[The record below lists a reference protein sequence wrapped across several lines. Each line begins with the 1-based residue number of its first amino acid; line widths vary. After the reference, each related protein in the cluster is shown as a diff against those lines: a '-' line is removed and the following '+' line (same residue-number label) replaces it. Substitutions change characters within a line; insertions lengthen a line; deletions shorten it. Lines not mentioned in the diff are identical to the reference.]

1 MVYHDF
7 DLLIDRTGESLRA
20 QVLNSPAGQAS
31 VEFQLP
37 FSEDKL
43 ENYLLRLGRARR
55 ATRRVESQEM
65 NTAKA
70 FGAALFDAVF
80 SADVKACF
88 RSSIDEVR
96 RQNAGLRIR
105 LRLGDPSVADLPW
118 EFLYNRSVNRF
129 IALSVHTPL
138 VRYMELPERIQ
149 PIAVKPPIRV
159 LVMISSPS
167 DFPALD
173 VEAEWTRLNDAL
185 KGRIDAGQ
193 LAIDRLEAASLEAL
207 QRRLRRDRYHIFH
220 FIGHGEFDQNLQE
233 GVLVL
238 EAENRR
244 GHKVDSQFLGM
255 LLHDHESLRVAILNA
270 CEGARTS
277 RTDPFAGS
285 AQSLV
290 QQGIPAVIAMQFE
303 IADDV
308 ASRFAHEFYGAL
320 ADGYPIDASLT
331 EARKSIFAAGREVEW
346 GTPVLYLRAPDGRIF
361 DIETTA
367 PQLRGPLDSGPKVI
381 ESAAHADQDR
391 LADAI
396 VAAATEA
403 FAGGQRAEAI
413 EMLRRY
419 DPKRGTIGE
428 ALRRLTAE
436 HERLMDEGRRVARA
450 KIEEHLRKGGT
461 LLASGHLSEAWAHA
475 CDALQLDATDKKAI
489 ALEGRIRAALDDQA
503 ARDSTREQEE
513 GPPQEARA
521 REIERNNALTRSRKA
536 IEHSMASGD
545 LDNAEKELQ
554 RADESYDPGAE
565 FADLRTHLLELRRQ
579 AELRQDRLADEVIEQ
594 ARREF
599 SKTPAGAIE
608 LLERFSPPHPR
619 VSAAAR
625 ELQEL
630 IAEQNEQV
638 IRQAERR
645 GEDERERQRNKE
657 QRRRELQQAVER
669 IRGYLDREE
678 LTEAAAALEAAEGTF
693 GPASVF
699 QELRARVKVAQR
711 RLQHD
716 DAARSAIGHGR
727 NLAAAGDFGAALN
740 LLEAF
745 RPPHPD
751 VEAVAD
757 DLRRQRTETT
767 SRLRAIGRTVTLPR
781 VLWAAAVA
789 FLLAAAALW
798 SVPRWMAARERSP
811 AVQDPAPRVESTPP
825 AGPPATTTV
834 SPPASQP
841 TGPSAVAAESPPPAR
856 EAAPPSAD
864 PTPAP
869 PAPTT
874 GTATVKPPV
883 PDEKIVADHRSRI
896 QAELAKKDPE
906 QALARLSDALAYAP
920 RDKGLRAIGS
930 RVVDQAEGRASQ
942 ERSKAVAQ
950 GASRLAKFRQ
960 GDRAAQRAR
969 ALSVKGDSI
978 GSSRAYLEAANFFAR
993 AGAES
998 ATSRD
1003 GGASSRANDEDS
1015 APAPESVTEPAT
1027 PLASATAKSEPPAV
1041 RSKPP
1046 APPLADPF
1054 VDAYAAALTRGDRRA
1069 LLAVFPGAPP
1079 EVLGQLSKRVP
1090 GYTLRSQVERQ
1101 ITESD
1106 RRILVSCVFIH
1117 EVTSSAGTKEIG
1129 RERHSLEFERT
1140 GDSLTLIKDQIR

>member
-7 DLLIDRTGESLRA
+7 DLLIDRSGESLRA

-31 VEFQLP
+31 AEFRLP

-65 NTAKA
+65 NTAKT

-80 SADVKACF
+80 NADVKACF

-138 VRYMELPERIQ
+138 VRYMDLPERIQ

-173 VEAEWTRLNDAL
+173 VEAEWTRLNEAL
-185 KGRIDAGQ
+185 KGRIDGGQ
-193 LAIDRLEAASLEAL
+193 LAIERLEAASLEAL

-220 FIGHGEFDQNLQE
+220 FIGHGEFDQDLQE

-238 EAENRR
+238 EAENKR

-361 DIETTA
+361 DIENTA
-367 PQLRGPLDSGPKVI
+367 PPLRGPLDSGPKVI
-381 ESAAHADQDR
+381 ESAAHDQDR

-419 DPKRGTIGE
+419 DPTRGTIGE

-436 HERLMDEGRRVARA
+436 HQRL
-450 KIEEHLRKGGT
+450 IEE
-461 LLASGHLSEAWAHA
+461 S
-475 CDALQLDATDKKAI
+475 
-489 ALEGRIRAALDDQA
+489 QA
-503 ARDSTREQEE
+503 AREGAREQ
-513 GPPQEARA
+513 QERARRMQDARA
-521 REIERNNALTRSRKA
+521 REIERSNALTQSRKA

-545 LDNAEKELQ
+545 LDNAERELQ

-565 FADLRTHLLELRRQ
+565 FADLRAHVLELRRD
-579 AELRQDRLADEVIEQ
+579 AEFRQDQLADEVIEQ

-599 SKTPAGAIE
+599 TKTPAGAVE

-619 VSAAAR
+619 VTAAAR
-625 ELQEL
+625 ELREL

-645 GEDERERQRNKE
+645 GEEERERQRNKE
-657 QRRRELQQAVER
+657 QRRREMPQAVER

-727 NLAAAGDFGAALN
+727 NLAAAGDFRAALN

-751 VEAVAD
+751 VDAIVE
-757 DLRRQRTETT
+757 DLRRQQTETT

-781 VLWAAAVA
+781 VLWAAAAV

-798 SVPRWMAARERSP
+798 FVPHWIGPRAGSP
-811 AVQDPAPRVESTPP
+811 AVPGPASRVEATKP

-834 SPPASQP
+834 SLPAPQP
-841 TGPSAVAAESPPPAR
+841 TGPAAVAPEAPPAR
-856 EAAPPSAD
+856 PEAQAESAD

-874 GTATVKPPV
+874 GTGTVKAGV
-883 PDEKIVADHRSRI
+883 PDEKIVADYRRRI

-906 QALARLSDALAYAP
+906 LALARLSDALAYAP
-920 RDKGLRAIGS
+920 RDKGLRAIGP
-930 RVVDQAEGRASQ
+930 RVVDQAKGRASQ

-978 GSSRAYLEAANFFAR
+978 GSSRAYLEAANFFAG
-993 AGAES
+993 AGVES
-998 ATSRD
+998 SKRRD
-1003 GGASSRANDEDS
+1003 GDASSRANDEDP
-1015 APAPESVTEPAT
+1015 APAPEPVTEPAT
-1027 PLASATAKSEPPAV
+1027 PPPAPATAKSEPPAV
-1041 RSKPP
+1041 RPKPS
-1046 APPLADPF
+1046 ATLLADPF
-1054 VDAYAAALTRGDRRA
+1054 VDAYAAALTRGDRGA
-1069 LLAVFPGAPP
+1069 LLAVFPGAPAD
-1079 EVLGQLSKRVP
+1079 VLGRLSKRVP
-1090 GYTLRSQVERQ
+1090 GYNLRTQIERQ
-1101 ITESD
+1101 VTESD

-1117 EVTSSAGTKEIG
+1117 EVTSSAGTRETG
-1129 RERHSLEFERT
+1129 RERHSLEFERN
-1140 GDSLTLIKDQIR
+1140 GDSLTLIKDQVR

>member
-7 DLLIDRTGESLRA
+7 DLLIDRSGESLRA

-31 VEFQLP
+31 AEFRLP

-105 LRLGDPSVADLPW
+105 LRLGDPTVADLPW

-138 VRYMELPERIQ
+138 VRYMDLPERIQ

-173 VEAEWTRLNDAL
+173 VEAEWTRLNEAL
-185 KGRIDAGQ
+185 KGRIDGGQ

-220 FIGHGEFDQNLQE
+220 FIGHGEFDQDLQE

-238 EAENRR
+238 EAENKR

-361 DIETTA
+361 DIENTA
-367 PQLRGPLDSGPKVI
+367 PPLRGPLDSGPKVI
-381 ESAAHADQDR
+381 ESAAHDQDR

-419 DPKRGTIGE
+419 DPTRGTIGE
-428 ALRRLTAE
+428 ALRKLTAE
-436 HERLMDEGRRVARA
+436 HQRL
-450 KIEEHLRKGGT
+450 IEE
-461 LLASGHLSEAWAHA
+461 S
-475 CDALQLDATDKKAI
+475 
-489 ALEGRIRAALDDQA
+489 QA
-503 ARDSTREQEE
+503 AREVAREQEE
-513 GPPQEARA
+513 RARRTQDARA
-521 REIERNNALTRSRKA
+521 REIDRSNALTQSRKA

-545 LDNAEKELQ
+545 LDNAERELQ

-565 FADLRTHLLELRRQ
+565 FADLRAHVLELRRDG
-579 AELRQDRLADEVIEQ
+579 ELCQDRLADEVIEQ

-599 SKTPAGAIE
+599 TKTPAGAVE

-619 VSAAAR
+619 VTAAAR
-625 ELQEL
+625 ELREL

-645 GEDERERQRNKE
+645 GEEERERQRNKE
-657 QRRRELQQAVER
+657 QRRREMQQAVER

-693 GPASVF
+693 GPASAF

-727 NLAAAGDFGAALN
+727 NLAAAGDFRAALN

-745 RPPHPD
+745 RPSHPD
-751 VEAVAD
+751 VEAVVE
-757 DLRRQRTETT
+757 DLRRQQTETT

-781 VLWAAAVA
+781 VLWAAAAV

-798 SVPRWMAARERSP
+798 FVPRWSGPRAGSP
-811 AVQDPAPRVESTPP
+811 AVPGPASRVEATKP
-825 AGPPATTTV
+825 AGPPATTAV
-834 SPPASQP
+834 SLPAPQP
-841 TGPSAVAAESPPPAR
+841 TGPAAVAPEAPPAR
-856 EAAPPSAD
+856 REAQAESAD

-874 GTATVKPPV
+874 GTGTVKPGV
-883 PDEKIVADHRSRI
+883 PDEKIVADHRRRI
-896 QAELAKKDPE
+896 QGELAKRDPE

-920 RDKGLRAIGS
+920 RDQGLRAIGP
-930 RVVDQAEGRASQ
+930 RVVDQAKGRASQ

-978 GSSRAYLEAANFFAR
+978 GSSRAYLEAANFFAG
-993 AGAES
+993 AGVES
-998 ATSRD
+998 SKRRD
-1003 GGASSRANDEDS
+1003 GDASSRANDEDP
-1015 APAPESVTEPAT
+1015 APAPEPVTEPAT
-1027 PLASATAKSEPPAV
+1027 PPAPATAKSEPPAV
-1041 RSKPP
+1041 RPKPS
-1046 APPLADPF
+1046 ATLLADPF
-1054 VDAYAAALTRGDRRA
+1054 VDAYAAALTRGDRGA
-1069 LLAVFPGAPP
+1069 LLAVFPGAPAD
-1079 EVLGQLSKRVP
+1079 VLGRLSKRVP
-1090 GYTLRSQVERQ
+1090 GYNLRTQIERQ
-1101 ITESD
+1101 VTESD

-1117 EVTSSAGTKEIG
+1117 EVTSSAGTRETG
-1129 RERHSLEFERT
+1129 RERHSLEFERN

>member
-7 DLLIDRTGESLRA
+7 DLLIDRSGESLRA

-31 VEFQLP
+31 AEFRLP

-105 LRLGDPSVADLPW
+105 LRLGDPTVADLPW

-138 VRYMELPERIQ
+138 VRYMDLPERIQ

-173 VEAEWTRLNDAL
+173 VEAEWTRLNEAL
-185 KGRIDAGQ
+185 KGRIDGGQ

-220 FIGHGEFDQNLQE
+220 FIGHGEFDQDLQE

-238 EAENRR
+238 EAENKR

-361 DIETTA
+361 DIENTA
-367 PQLRGPLDSGPKVI
+367 PPLRGPLDSGPKVI
-381 ESAAHADQDR
+381 ESAAHDQDR

-419 DPKRGTIGE
+419 DPTRGTIGE
-428 ALRRLTAE
+428 ALRKLTAE
-436 HERLMDEGRRVARA
+436 HQRL
-450 KIEEHLRKGGT
+450 IEE
-461 LLASGHLSEAWAHA
+461 S
-475 CDALQLDATDKKAI
+475 
-489 ALEGRIRAALDDQA
+489 QA
-503 ARDSTREQEE
+503 AREVAREQEE
-513 GPPQEARA
+513 RARRTQDARA
-521 REIERNNALTRSRKA
+521 REIDRSNALTQSRKA

-545 LDNAEKELQ
+545 LDNAERELQ

-565 FADLRTHLLELRRQ
+565 FADLRAHVLELRRDG
-579 AELRQDRLADEVIEQ
+579 ELCQDRLADEVIEQ

-599 SKTPAGAIE
+599 TKTPAGAVE

-619 VSAAAR
+619 VTAAAR
-625 ELQEL
+625 ELREL

-645 GEDERERQRNKE
+645 GEEERERQRNKE
-657 QRRRELQQAVER
+657 QRRREMQQAVER

-693 GPASVF
+693 GPASAF

-727 NLAAAGDFGAALN
+727 NLAAAGDFRAALN

-745 RPPHPD
+745 RPSHPD
-751 VEAVAD
+751 VEAVVE
-757 DLRRQRTETT
+757 DLRRQQTETT

-781 VLWAAAVA
+781 VLWAAAAV

-798 SVPRWMAARERSP
+798 FVPRWSGPRAGSP
-811 AVQDPAPRVESTPP
+811 AVPGPASRVEATKP
-825 AGPPATTTV
+825 AGPPATTAV
-834 SPPASQP
+834 SLPAPQP
-841 TGPSAVAAESPPPAR
+841 TGPAAVAPEAPPAR
-856 EAAPPSAD
+856 REAQAESAD

-874 GTATVKPPV
+874 GTATVKPDA
-883 PDEKIVADHRSRI
+883 PDEKIVADHRRRI
-896 QAELAKKDPE
+896 QGELAKRDPE

-920 RDKGLRAIGS
+920 RDQGLRAIGP
-930 RVVDQAEGRASQ
+930 RVVDQAKGRASQ

-978 GSSRAYLEAANFFAR
+978 GSSRAYLEAANFFAG
-993 AGAES
+993 AGVES
-998 ATSRD
+998 SKRRD
-1003 GGASSRANDEDS
+1003 GDASSRANDEDP
-1015 APAPESVTEPAT
+1015 APAPEPVTEPAT
-1027 PLASATAKSEPPAV
+1027 PPAPATAKSEPPAV
-1041 RSKPP
+1041 RPKPS
-1046 APPLADPF
+1046 ATLLADPF
-1054 VDAYAAALTRGDRRA
+1054 VDAYAAALTRGDRGA
-1069 LLAVFPGAPP
+1069 LLAVFPGAPAD
-1079 EVLGQLSKRVP
+1079 VLGRLSKRVP
-1090 GYTLRSQVERQ
+1090 GYNLRTQIERQ
-1101 ITESD
+1101 VTESD

-1117 EVTSSAGTKEIG
+1117 EVTSSAGTRETG
-1129 RERHSLEFERT
+1129 RERHSLEFERN

>member
-7 DLLIDRTGESLRA
+7 DLLIDRSGESLRA

-31 VEFQLP
+31 AEFRLP

-65 NTAKA
+65 NTAKT

-138 VRYMELPERIQ
+138 VRYMDLPERIQ

-173 VEAEWTRLNDAL
+173 VEAEWTRLNEAL
-185 KGRIDAGQ
+185 KGRIDGGQ
-193 LAIDRLEAASLEAL
+193 LAIERLEAASLEAL

-220 FIGHGEFDQNLQE
+220 FIGHGEFDQDLQE

-238 EAENRR
+238 EAENKR

-361 DIETTA
+361 DIENTA
-367 PQLRGPLDSGPKVI
+367 PPLRGPLDSGPKVI
-381 ESAAHADQDR
+381 ESAAHDQDR

-419 DPKRGTIGE
+419 DPTRGTIGE

-436 HERLMDEGRRVARA
+436 HQRL
-450 KIEEHLRKGGT
+450 IEE
-461 LLASGHLSEAWAHA
+461 S
-475 CDALQLDATDKKAI
+475 
-489 ALEGRIRAALDDQA
+489 QA
-503 ARDSTREQEE
+503 AREGAREQ
-513 GPPQEARA
+513 QERARRMQDARA
-521 REIERNNALTRSRKA
+521 REIERSNALTQSRKA

-545 LDNAEKELQ
+545 LDNAERELQ

-565 FADLRTHLLELRRQ
+565 FADLRAHVLELRRD
-579 AELRQDRLADEVIEQ
+579 AEFRQDQLADEVIEQ

-599 SKTPAGAIE
+599 TKTPAGAVE

-619 VSAAAR
+619 VTAAAR
-625 ELQEL
+625 ELREL

-645 GEDERERQRNKE
+645 GEEERERQRNKE
-657 QRRRELQQAVER
+657 QRRREMPQAVER
-669 IRGYLDREE
+669 IRGYLDRDE

-727 NLAAAGDFGAALN
+727 NLAAAGDFRAALN

-751 VEAVAD
+751 VDAIVE
-757 DLRRQRTETT
+757 DLRRQQTETT

-781 VLWAAAVA
+781 VLWAAAAV

-798 SVPRWMAARERSP
+798 FVPRWIGPRAGSP
-811 AVQDPAPRVESTPP
+811 AVPGPASRVEATKP

-834 SPPASQP
+834 SLPAPQP
-841 TGPSAVAAESPPPAR
+841 TGPAAVAPEAPPAR
-856 EAAPPSAD
+856 PEAQAESAD

-874 GTATVKPPV
+874 GTGTVKAGV
-883 PDEKIVADHRSRI
+883 PDEKIVADYRRRI

-906 QALARLSDALAYAP
+906 LALARLSDALAYAP
-920 RDKGLRAIGS
+920 RDKGLRAIGP
-930 RVVDQAEGRASQ
+930 RVVDQAKGRASQ

-978 GSSRAYLEAANFFAR
+978 GSSRAYLEAANFFAG
-993 AGAES
+993 AGVES
-998 ATSRD
+998 SKRRD
-1003 GGASSRANDEDS
+1003 GDASSRANDEDP
-1015 APAPESVTEPAT
+1015 APAPEPVTEPAT
-1027 PLASATAKSEPPAV
+1027 PPAPATAKSEPPAV
-1041 RSKPP
+1041 RPKPS
-1046 APPLADPF
+1046 ATLLADPF
-1054 VDAYAAALTRGDRRA
+1054 VDAYAAALTRGDRGA
-1069 LLAVFPGAPP
+1069 LLAVFPGAPAD
-1079 EVLGQLSKRVP
+1079 VLGRLSKRVP
-1090 GYTLRSQVERQ
+1090 GYNLRTQIERQ
-1101 ITESD
+1101 VTESD

-1117 EVTSSAGTKEIG
+1117 EVTSSAGTRETG
-1129 RERHSLEFERT
+1129 RERHSLEFERN
-1140 GDSLTLIKDQIR
+1140 GDSLTLIKDQVR

>member
-7 DLLIDRTGESLRA
+7 DLLIDRSGESLRA

-31 VEFQLP
+31 AEFRLP

-65 NTAKA
+65 NTAKT

-80 SADVKACF
+80 NADVKACF

-138 VRYMELPERIQ
+138 VRYMDLPERIQ

-173 VEAEWTRLNDAL
+173 VEAEWTRLNEAL
-185 KGRIDAGQ
+185 KGRIDGGQ
-193 LAIDRLEAASLEAL
+193 LAIERLEAASLEAL

-220 FIGHGEFDQNLQE
+220 FIGHGEFDQDLQE

-238 EAENRR
+238 EAENKR

-361 DIETTA
+361 DIENTA
-367 PQLRGPLDSGPKVI
+367 PPLRGPLDSGPKVI
-381 ESAAHADQDR
+381 ESAAHDQGG

-419 DPKRGTIGE
+419 DPTRGTIGE

-436 HERLMDEGRRVARA
+436 HQRL
-450 KIEEHLRKGGT
+450 IEE
-461 LLASGHLSEAWAHA
+461 S
-475 CDALQLDATDKKAI
+475 
-489 ALEGRIRAALDDQA
+489 QA
-503 ARDSTREQEE
+503 AREGAREQ
-513 GPPQEARA
+513 QERARRMQDARA
-521 REIERNNALTRSRKA
+521 REIERSNALTQSRKA

-545 LDNAEKELQ
+545 LDNAERELQ

-565 FADLRTHLLELRRQ
+565 FADLRAHVLELRRD
-579 AELRQDRLADEVIEQ
+579 AEFRQDQLADEVIEQ

-599 SKTPAGAIE
+599 TKTPAGAVE

-619 VSAAAR
+619 VTAAAR
-625 ELQEL
+625 ELREL

-645 GEDERERQRNKE
+645 GEEERERQRNKE
-657 QRRRELQQAVER
+657 QRRREMPQAVER

-727 NLAAAGDFGAALN
+727 NLAAAGDFRAALN

-751 VEAVAD
+751 VDAIVE
-757 DLRRQRTETT
+757 DLRRQQTETT

-781 VLWAAAVA
+781 VLWAAAAV

-798 SVPRWMAARERSP
+798 FVPHWIGPRAGSP
-811 AVQDPAPRVESTPP
+811 AVPGPASRVEATKP

-834 SPPASQP
+834 SLPAPQP
-841 TGPSAVAAESPPPAR
+841 TGPAAVAPEAPPAR
-856 EAAPPSAD
+856 PEAQAESAD

-874 GTATVKPPV
+874 GTGTVKAGV
-883 PDEKIVADHRSRI
+883 PDEKIVADYRRRI

-906 QALARLSDALAYAP
+906 LALARLSDALAYAP
-920 RDKGLRAIGS
+920 RDKGLRAIGP
-930 RVVDQAEGRASQ
+930 RVVDQAKGRASQ

-978 GSSRAYLEAANFFAR
+978 GSSRAYLEAANFFAG
-993 AGAES
+993 AGVES
-998 ATSRD
+998 SKRRD
-1003 GGASSRANDEDS
+1003 GDASSRANDEDP
-1015 APAPESVTEPAT
+1015 APAPEPVTEPAT
-1027 PLASATAKSEPPAV
+1027 PPAPATAKSEPPAV
-1041 RSKPP
+1041 RPKPS
-1046 APPLADPF
+1046 ATLLADPF
-1054 VDAYAAALTRGDRRA
+1054 VDAYAAALTRGDRGA
-1069 LLAVFPGAPP
+1069 LLAVFPGAPAD
-1079 EVLGQLSKRVP
+1079 VLGRLSKRVP
-1090 GYTLRSQVERQ
+1090 GYNLRTQIERQ
-1101 ITESD
+1101 VTESD

-1117 EVTSSAGTKEIG
+1117 EVTSSAGTRETG
-1129 RERHSLEFERT
+1129 RERHSLEFERN
-1140 GDSLTLIKDQIR
+1140 GDSLTLIKDQVR

>member
-7 DLLIDRTGESLRA
+7 DLLIDRSGESLRA

-31 VEFQLP
+31 AEFRLP

-65 NTAKA
+65 NTAKT

-80 SADVKACF
+80 NADVKACF

-138 VRYMELPERIQ
+138 VRYMDLPERIQ

-173 VEAEWTRLNDAL
+173 VEAEWTRLNEAL
-185 KGRIDAGQ
+185 KGRIDGGQ
-193 LAIDRLEAASLEAL
+193 LAIERLEAASLEAL

-220 FIGHGEFDQNLQE
+220 FIGHGEFDQDLQE

-238 EAENRR
+238 EAENKR

-361 DIETTA
+361 DIENTA
-367 PQLRGPLDSGPKVI
+367 PPLRGPLDSGPKVI
-381 ESAAHADQDR
+381 ESAAHDQDR

-419 DPKRGTIGE
+419 DPTRGTIGE

-436 HERLMDEGRRVARA
+436 HQRL
-450 KIEEHLRKGGT
+450 IEE
-461 LLASGHLSEAWAHA
+461 S
-475 CDALQLDATDKKAI
+475 
-489 ALEGRIRAALDDQA
+489 QA
-503 ARDSTREQEE
+503 AREGAREQEE
-513 GPPQEARA
+513 RARRMQDARA
-521 REIERNNALTRSRKA
+521 REIERSNALTQSRKA

-545 LDNAEKELQ
+545 LDNAERELQ

-565 FADLRTHLLELRRQ
+565 FADLRAHVLELRRD
-579 AELRQDRLADEVIEQ
+579 AEFRQDQLADEVIEQ

-599 SKTPAGAIE
+599 TKTPAGAVE

-619 VSAAAR
+619 VTAAAR
-625 ELQEL
+625 ELREL

-645 GEDERERQRNKE
+645 GEEERERQRNKE
-657 QRRRELQQAVER
+657 QRRREMPQAVER
-669 IRGYLDREE
+669 IRGYLDRDE

-727 NLAAAGDFGAALN
+727 NLAAAGDFRAALN

-751 VEAVAD
+751 VDAIVE
-757 DLRRQRTETT
+757 DLRRQQTETT

-781 VLWAAAVA
+781 VLWAAAAV

-798 SVPRWMAARERSP
+798 FVPHWIGPRAGSP
-811 AVQDPAPRVESTPP
+811 AVPGPASRVEATKP

-834 SPPASQP
+834 SLPAPQP
-841 TGPSAVAAESPPPAR
+841 TGPAAVAPEAPPAR
-856 EAAPPSAD
+856 PEAQAESAD

-874 GTATVKPPV
+874 GTGTVKAGV
-883 PDEKIVADHRSRI
+883 PDEKIVADYRRRI

-906 QALARLSDALAYAP
+906 LALARLSDALAYAP
-920 RDKGLRAIGS
+920 RDKGLRAIGP
-930 RVVDQAEGRASQ
+930 RVVDQAKGRASQ

-978 GSSRAYLEAANFFAR
+978 GSSRAYLEAANFFAG
-993 AGAES
+993 AGVES
-998 ATSRD
+998 SKRRD
-1003 GGASSRANDEDS
+1003 GDASSRANDEDP
-1015 APAPESVTEPAT
+1015 APAPEPVTEPAT
-1027 PLASATAKSEPPAV
+1027 PPPAPATAKSEPPAV
-1041 RSKPP
+1041 RPKPS
-1046 APPLADPF
+1046 ATLLADPF
-1054 VDAYAAALTRGDRRA
+1054 VDAYAAALTRGDRGA
-1069 LLAVFPGAPP
+1069 LLAVFPGAPAD
-1079 EVLGQLSKRVP
+1079 VLGRLSKRVP
-1090 GYTLRSQVERQ
+1090 GYNLRTQIERQ
-1101 ITESD
+1101 VTESD

-1117 EVTSSAGTKEIG
+1117 EVTSSAGTRETG
-1129 RERHSLEFERT
+1129 RERHSLEFERN
-1140 GDSLTLIKDQIR
+1140 GDSLTLIKDQVR

>member
-7 DLLIDRTGESLRA
+7 DLLIDRSGESLRA

-31 VEFQLP
+31 AEFRLP

-65 NTAKA
+65 NTAKT

-80 SADVKACF
+80 NADVKACF

-138 VRYMELPERIQ
+138 VRYMDLPERIQ

-173 VEAEWTRLNDAL
+173 VEAEWTRLNEAL
-185 KGRIDAGQ
+185 KGRIDGGQ
-193 LAIDRLEAASLEAL
+193 LAIERLEAASLEAL

-220 FIGHGEFDQNLQE
+220 FIGHGEFDQDLQE

-238 EAENRR
+238 EAENKR

-361 DIETTA
+361 DIENTA
-367 PQLRGPLDSGPKVI
+367 PPLRGPLDSGPKVI
-381 ESAAHADQDR
+381 ESAAHDQDR

-419 DPKRGTIGE
+419 DPTRGTIGE

-436 HERLMDEGRRVARA
+436 HQRL
-450 KIEEHLRKGGT
+450 IEE
-461 LLASGHLSEAWAHA
+461 S
-475 CDALQLDATDKKAI
+475 
-489 ALEGRIRAALDDQA
+489 QA
-503 ARDSTREQEE
+503 AREGAREQ
-513 GPPQEARA
+513 QERARRMQDARA
-521 REIERNNALTRSRKA
+521 REIERSNALTQSRKA

-545 LDNAEKELQ
+545 LDNAERELQ

-565 FADLRTHLLELRRQ
+565 FADLRAHVLELRRD
-579 AELRQDRLADEVIEQ
+579 AEFRQDQLADEVIEQ

-599 SKTPAGAIE
+599 TKTPAGAVE

-619 VSAAAR
+619 VTAAAR
-625 ELQEL
+625 ELREL

-645 GEDERERQRNKE
+645 GEEERERQRNKE
-657 QRRRELQQAVER
+657 QRRREMPQAVER
-669 IRGYLDREE
+669 IRGYLDRDE

-727 NLAAAGDFGAALN
+727 NLAAAGDFRAALN

-751 VEAVAD
+751 VDAIVE
-757 DLRRQRTETT
+757 DLRRQQTETT

-781 VLWAAAVA
+781 VLWAAAAV

-798 SVPRWMAARERSP
+798 FVPRWIGPRAGSP
-811 AVQDPAPRVESTPP
+811 AVPGPASRVEATKP

-834 SPPASQP
+834 SLPAPQP
-841 TGPSAVAAESPPPAR
+841 TGPAAVAPEAPPAR
-856 EAAPPSAD
+856 PEAQAESAD

-874 GTATVKPPV
+874 GTGTVKAGV
-883 PDEKIVADHRSRI
+883 PDEKIVADYRRRI

-906 QALARLSDALAYAP
+906 LALARLSDALAYAP
-920 RDKGLRAIGS
+920 RDKGLRAIGP
-930 RVVDQAEGRASQ
+930 RVVDQAKGRASQ
-942 ERSKAVAQ
+942 ERSTAVAQ

-978 GSSRAYLEAANFFAR
+978 GSSRAYLEAANFFAG
-993 AGAES
+993 AGVES
-998 ATSRD
+998 SKRRD
-1003 GGASSRANDEDS
+1003 GDASSRANDEDP
-1015 APAPESVTEPAT
+1015 APAPEPVTEPAT
-1027 PLASATAKSEPPAV
+1027 PPAPATAKSEPPAV
-1041 RSKPP
+1041 RPKPS
-1046 APPLADPF
+1046 ATLLADPF
-1054 VDAYAAALTRGDRRA
+1054 VDAYAAALTRGDRGA
-1069 LLAVFPGAPP
+1069 LLAVFPGAPAD
-1079 EVLGQLSKRVP
+1079 VLGRLSKRVP
-1090 GYTLRSQVERQ
+1090 GYNLRTQIERQ
-1101 ITESD
+1101 VTESD

-1117 EVTSSAGTKEIG
+1117 EVTSSAGTRETG
-1129 RERHSLEFERT
+1129 RERHSLEFERN
-1140 GDSLTLIKDQIR
+1140 GDSLTLIKDQVR